1 MLNNHYNKR
10 NIGKKY
16 EELAIKHLEK
26 EGYRIIGKNFRSQF
40 GEIDIIA
47 KENDYLVFIE
57 VKYRSSIKSGY
68 PHEAINYNKRNRI
81 AKTAQFYMLKNNID
95 FQTPCRFDVVAI
107 INKDL
112 NIIKNA
118 FEFDS

>member
-1 MLNNHYNKR
+1 MKGGYAEQSL
-10 NIGKKY
+10 
-16 EELAIKHLEK
+16 KHLEK